1 MKFQLV
7 NAGDYCVEEAGV
19 KSRLQALLLT
29 CVGVAIYDKVAGVGG
44 LCHILLPDPLD
55 RETTWQPK
63 SYASSCLALFVDELL
78 QKGADSNRLE
88 AVVAGGAL
96 SLPFSQHDLNLDI
109 GGRTAECVYRFLKR
123 HTIPVVKSETGGCFG
138 MAIIADT
145 ATWQVDIKQSLPS
158 GQERS
163 VGTVKPSPDQIRQA
177 IANTKA
183 IPQITLKL
191 IRLLQDG
198 GYNMGEIAD
207 ELRQDQILSAK
218 VISFCN
224 KAFIRTPTQID
235 SIERAI
241 LVLGETQILEV
252 IISASM
258 KSMFEQQEGGY
269 SLIRGGLFK
278 HALAVAGLAKI
289 IAAKNKEIDVQT
301 AYTAGLLHDIGK
313 VVLDQYV
320 ALSRPLFYTE
330 NPNEIED
337 FVAVE
342 RKTFATDHQQIA
354 GELATL
360 WKLPENLCS
369 VLGHHHYPEQAPSD
383 LKLVHAVYLADL
395 LATWFMA
402 GVELE
407 QMNTG
412 HLNKRMEYIGL
423 TVTDIPEI
431 VSKAPWDKF
440 MYL

>member
-1 MKFQLV
+1 M
-7 NAGDYCVEEAGV
+7 
-19 KSRLQALLLT
+19 
-29 CVGVAIYDKVAGVGG
+29 
-44 LCHILLPDPLD
+44 
-55 RETTWQPK
+55 
-63 SYASSCLALFVDELL
+63 
-78 QKGADSNRLE
+78 E

-109 GGRTAECVYRFLKR
+109 GGKTVECVYRFLKR

-138 MAIIADT
+138 MKITVDT
-145 ATWQVDIKQSLPS
+145 AIWQADIEQSVPS
-158 GQERS
+158 QLSSCE
-163 VGTVKPSPDQIRQA
+163 TVKPSAEQIREA
-177 IANTKA
+177 IGNTKA

-198 GYNMGEIAD
+198 GYNMEEIAE

-224 KAFIRTPTQID
+224 TAFIRTQTKID

-241 LVLGETQILEV
+241 LILGETQILEI

-258 KSMFEQQEGGY
+258 KAIFEQQEGGY

-278 HALAVAGLAKI
+278 HALAVAGLSKI
-289 IAAKNKEIDVQT
+289 IAEKSKHIDAQT

-320 ALSRPLFYTE
+320 AASRPLFYTVE
-330 NPNEIED
+330 PNEVNDLI
-337 FVAVE
+337 AVE
-342 RKTFATDHQQIA
+342 RVTFATDHQQIA
-354 GELATL
+354 KKLATL

-369 VLGHHHYPEQAPSD
+369 VVSHHHYPEQAPSD
-383 LKLVHAVYLADL
+383 QKLVHAVYLADL

-407 QMNTG
+407 RMNTD
-412 HLNKRMEYIGL
+412 HLGKRMEYIGL
-423 TVTDIPEI
+423 AVADIPSI
-431 VSKAPWDKF
+431 VSQAPWDKF